1 MKKLFLLLFCFLS
14 ISAESQTKRVLF
26 IGNSYTLN
34 NNLPD
39 ITADV
44 AASAGDELI
53 YGTAAFASYTLQLHS
68 ENSTTLSMIHQGG
81 WDYVVLQEFSQ
92 NPSEP
97 LAWVQT
103 NVFPYVQYLDNEIN
117 TYNPGVETMFYM
129 TWGRR
134 DGDADRCARLP
145 EVCTYEGMD
154 DLTRERYMMMAQN
167 YHGVVSPVG
176 AVWRY
181 LRQYYPA
188 IELYDADG
196 SHPSQAGSYA
206 GACCFYT
213 AVFRKDPSLITYN
226 YTLGS
231 STAAIIRNAVR
242 EVVYNHLS
250 TWYLEESTNYTVYAT
265 AGSGGTISP
274 SGSQTVTP
282 GSGITFSIAPN
293 NGYLINTVTVDNV
306 SVGPVSSYTFSAVS
320 ANHTI
325 SATFRPS
332 TYTITSSAG
341 TGGSISPS
349 GSTSVSYGGSRT
361 YSITPSTGYRISD
374 VRVDNVSIGAVNT
387 YTFSNVM
394 ANHSITASF
403 AIITFSINASSGSGG
418 SISPGGTVTVNYGS
432 DRTFSIAPA
441 TGYYISDVEVDNS
454 SVGRVTS
461 YTFEDVISNHSIS
474 ATFSIL
480 RYTITASS
488 GAGGSVTPA
497 GTSTFNYGSNAT
509 FNITP
514 STGYRIADVRID
526 NVSAGAISSYTF
538 SNITSDHTI
547 SASFAIITFSLNSS
561 AGNGGSITPQGVTT
575 VNYGTGQKYT
585 VTPSTGYYI
594 SDVKV
599 DNVSVGPVSE
609 YNFTNIT
616 GNHSISASF
625 SIITFVMTSSSNTGG
640 VVSPA
645 GNTTVNYG
653 SDLTYDFTPDY
664 GFRIKDVIVDNVSKG
679 KITSFAFTGITD
691 NHSISVVYEPIPVYS
706 ITATAAAGGSI
717 TPAGTTDIFEG
728 SDLTF
733 SIIPDPEYRIL
744 AVSVDNLSV
753 GSVPEYTFSDITGNH
768 VIKASFTTDSEV
780 KVYPNPFRDIF
791 SVKIASPYGYTFDL
805 EVIDT
810 AGRLVYAQYG
820 IPGNDITSVVLQ
832 KPDGFYLARIL
843 LSGKKIA
850 SFKLLKAQK

>member
-1 MKKLFLLLFCFLS
+1 MKKLFLILFCLLS
-14 ISAESQTKRVLF
+14 ISSVSQTKRVLF

-53 YGTAAFASYTLQLHS
+53 YGTAAFASYTLQLHTQ
-68 ENSTTLSMIHQGG
+68 NPTTLSMIRQGG

-97 LAWVQT
+97 IEWVQT
-103 NVFPYVQYLDNEIN
+103 NVFPYAQYLDNEIN
-117 TYNPGVETMFYM
+117 TYNPGAETIFYM

-134 DGDADRCARLP
+134 DGDADRCSRLP

-154 DLTRERYMMMAQN
+154 DLTRERYMMMARN

-181 LRQYYPA
+181 LRQNYPA

-226 YTLGS
+226 YTLSS

-242 EVVYNHLS
+242 EVVYNHLP
-250 TWYLEESTNYTVYAT
+250 TWYLEQTSDFTIYAT

-282 GSGITFSIAPN
+282 GSGITFSITPN
-293 NGYLINTVTVDNV
+293 SGYVINNVTVDNT
-306 SVGPVSSYTFSAVS
+306 SAGAVSSYTFSAVS

-332 TYTITSSAG
+332 ACTITSSAG

-349 GSTSVSYGGSRT
+349 GSTTVSYGGSRT
-361 YSITPSTGYRISD
+361 YTITPSTGYRISD

-403 AIITFSINASSGSGG
+403 AIITFSINTSSGSGG

-432 DRTFSIAPA
+432 DRTFSITPA
-441 TGYYISDVEVDNS
+441 TGYYISDVEVDNE
-454 SVGRVTS
+454 SVGGVSS
-461 YTFEDVISNHSIS
+461 YTFEDVVSNHSIS
-474 ATFSIL
+474 AKFSIL

-488 GAGGSVTPA
+488 GTGGSVTPA
-497 GTSTFNYGSNAT
+497 GTSAFNYGTNIT
-509 FNITP
+509 YNITP
-514 STGYRIADVRID
+514 ATGYRITDVKID
-526 NVSAGAISSYTF
+526 DVSVGVISSYTF
-538 SNITSDHTI
+538 SNLSSNHTV
-547 SASFAIITFSLNSS
+547 SASFAILTFTLNSS
-561 AGNGGSITPQGVTT
+561 AGNGGSVSPQGVTT
-575 VNYGTGQKYT
+575 VNYGTCQKYT

-599 DNVSVGPVSE
+599 DDISVGPVNE

-625 SIITFVMTSSSNTGG
+625 SIKTFVMTSSSNTGG

-679 KITSFAFTGITD
+679 KITSFVFKAITD
-691 NHSISVVYEPIPVYS
+691 NHSISVVYEPIPVYR
-706 ITATAAAGGSI
+706 ITATAGTGGSI

-733 SIIPDPEYRIL
+733 SIVPDPEYRIL
-744 AVSVDNLSV
+744 AVSVDNLSA
-753 GSVPEYTFSDITGNH
+753 GSDPEYTFSDITGNH
-768 VIKASFTTDSEV
+768 VITARFTTDSEV
-780 KVYPNPFRDIF
+780 KAYPNPFRDFFNI
-791 SVKIASPYGYTFDL
+791 KIASPFGYTFDL
-805 EVIDT
+805 EVIDN

-820 IPGNDITSVVLQ
+820 IPGNDITPVVMH
-832 KPDGFYLARIL
+832 KPDGIYMARIL
-843 LSGKKIA
+843 LNGRKIA